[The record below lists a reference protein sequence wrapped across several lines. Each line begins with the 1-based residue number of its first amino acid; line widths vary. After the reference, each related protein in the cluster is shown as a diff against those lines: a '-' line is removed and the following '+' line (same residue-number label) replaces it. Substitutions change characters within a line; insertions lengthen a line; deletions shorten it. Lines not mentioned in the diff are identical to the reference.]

1 MVAMTLKGLQ
11 EKRAAV
17 IKRGQD
23 LHQAIEKRANGV
35 TAEDREPM
43 RKITEDLEAVDQE
56 IADYRMLTRIADL
69 SDPSKQPAYLTDR
82 SGDNPFNRLGEYR
95 MLRAIDRLASKKPLD
110 GLEGEIHGVLEQR
123 AAQDGI
129 KLQGNLL
136 LPHQLPMG
144 AEQRAVTNTT
154 TAVGALQTTIV
165 SSFIDVLKN
174 MLVLRRAGA
183 TVAGGLVGTVKLPK
197 KTNKAVTGWVGEDTA
212 PAAGTAITF
221 GDVTLAPKNVS
232 GEVVIGRDL
241 TKQTSL
247 DIEMIARMDLLE
259 EIVLAIDYGGMHG
272 SGSSNQPQG
281 IFSNSDC
288 PLISLGTNGAKM
300 TRAKLI
306 EMLSTITA
314 ANVTDTLTWITNAIG
329 YCSMLDTL
337 KISGGTIP
345 SYLIDDGDTILGKPV
360 LQSNQIRSNMTKGTA
375 SNCNGL
381 VLGSLENNLILG
393 LWGGVDILVDE
404 VTNKPALTIDAWQT
418 CDISI
423 RQPQKIAKCADLLP
437 L

>member
-1 MVAMTLKGLQ
+1 MTLKGLQ

-17 IKRGQD
+17 IKRGSD
-23 LHQAIEKRANGV
+23 LHHTIETRGKGV

-43 RKITEDLEAVDQE
+43 RKVTEELEAVEQE

-69 SDPSKQPAYLTDR
+69 SDPSKQPSYLTDK

-95 MLRAIDRLASKKPLD
+95 FLRAVDRLASKKPLD
-110 GLEGEIHGVLEQR
+110 GLEGEIHTILEGR

-144 AEQRAVTNTT
+144 AEGRAVTNTT
-154 TAVGALQTTIV
+154 SAVGALQTTV
-165 SSFIDVLKN
+165 VQSFIDVLKN
-174 MLVLRRAGA
+174 SLVLRRAGA

-197 KTNKAVTGWVGEDTA
+197 KTNKAGTGWVGEDTA

-221 GDVTLAPKNVS
+221 SQLTLSPKNVS
-232 GEVVIGRDL
+232 GEVIIGRDL

-259 EIVLAIDYGGMHG
+259 ELVLSIDYGGLHG

-281 IFSNSDC
+281 IFNNSGC
-288 PLISLGTNGAKM
+288 PLIALGTNGAKM
-300 TRAKLI
+300 SRTKLI
-306 EMLSTITA
+306 EMMSTITS
-314 ANVTDTLTWITNAIG
+314 ANVTDQLSWITNALG

-337 KISGGTIP
+337 KISGGTVP
-345 SYLIDDGDTILGKPV
+345 SYLIDEGDLILGKPV
-360 LQSNQIRSNMTKGTA
+360 LQSNQIRANMTKGT
-375 SNCNGL
+375 STNCNGL
-381 VLGSLENNLILG
+381 VLGALQNNLVIG

-404 VTNKPALTIDAWQT
+404 VSNKPALTIDAWQSG
-418 CDISI
+418 DIVI
-423 RQPQKIAKCADLLP
+423 RQPEKIAKCSDLLP
-437 L
+437 